1 MGRKAHLGRKMTK
14 ENEVEIELEDADLL
28 FLFREAHK
36 KDVTFNQYVNE
47 ILREWLI
54 RIKTD
59 PQELEE
65 IKKLALRES
74 LKKQQ

>member
-1 MGRKAHLGRKMTK
+1 MTK